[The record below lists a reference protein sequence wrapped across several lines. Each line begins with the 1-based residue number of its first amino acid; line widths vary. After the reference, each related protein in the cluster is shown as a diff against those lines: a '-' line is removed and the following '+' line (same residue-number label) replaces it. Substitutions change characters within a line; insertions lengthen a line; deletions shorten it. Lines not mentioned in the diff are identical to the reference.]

1 MHPGSGSTSGGLP
14 FFLPRRLVDFE
25 YLDADSVQ
33 DEEYDKIA
41 KPYRKEI
48 DFAFFVVN
56 FGYSK
61 KDYESLTEREKFFIY
76 KAWET
81 KMVSDTTHLRNAFM
95 NAYINANR
103 KKNKKIIP
111 LWKKKKQKAD
121 KELVKDNLR
130 IIRETEEKE
139 GKSWVDLIYK
149 INGFKKE
156 VKANV

>member
-1 MHPGSGSTSGGLP
+1 
-14 FFLPRRLVDFE
+14 
-25 YLDADSVQ
+25 
-33 DEEYDKIA
+33 
-41 KPYRKEI
+41 
-48 DFAFFVVN
+48 
-56 FGYSK
+56 
-61 KDYESLTEREKFFIY
+61 
-76 KAWET
+76 
-81 KMVSDTTHLRNAFM
+81 M

-111 LWKKKKQKAD
+111 LWKKKQQKAD

-130 IIRETEEKE
+130 IIQETEKKE